1 MNHALRATSPLTIT
15 ALTITALTA
24 TALTAL
30 ALCAACTVPVS
41 RSEDGSREGYAITLY
56 EPFDNSRD
64 WGPSYLV
71 GPPLRPK
78 LYSNDHGN
86 RTADSVLHPAPGPVP
101 APSIPTRS
109 RDATA
114 PVPPPG

>member
-1 MNHALRATSPLTIT
+1 MRAQLRASPLAVACLVT
-15 ALTITALTA
+15 
-24 TALTAL
+24 L
-30 ALCAACTVPVS
+30 ALCAACTVPVP
-41 RSEDGSREGYAITLY
+41 RSGDDGRAEGYAVTIY

-78 LYSNDHGN
+78 LFPNDHGN
-86 RTADSVLHPAPGPVP
+86 RTADSVLYPAPGPVS

-109 RDATA
+109 PDADA
-114 PVPPPG
+114 PVLAPD